1 MPRLELY
8 GARSCPYT
16 AELQEELEWQGEDF
30 DYYDVEE
37 DKEALKRMLELTGD
51 QRTVP
56 VLVEDGKVKAIG
68 YRGRG
73 CLVDIPNAYR

>member
-16 AELQEELEWQGEDF
+16 AELKGELEWQGEDF

-37 DKEALKRMLELTGD
+37 DKEALKRMLELTGNR
-51 QRTVP
+51 RTVP
-56 VLVEDGKVKAIG
+56 VLVENGQVKEIG

-73 CLVDIPNAYR
+73 CLVDII